1 MEGTISPNE
10 NWLVTILG
18 ITEPTYTGGQRIKV
32 MINSSKEKFGLYPL
46 MTPGLSKT
54 FGVMY
59 TSTCLNLQITRSD
72 IRTHTY
78 KADCQPGDCIYMPHG
93 HCNLPEGF
101 EWVYMD

>member
-1 MEGTISPNE
+1 
-10 NWLVTILG
+10 
-18 ITEPTYTGGQRIKV
+18 
-32 MINSSKEKFGLYPL
+32 MINSSKEKFGLCPL

-59 TSTCLNLQITRSD
+59 TSTFLNLQSPDQTSGH
-72 IRTHTY
+72 TH

-101 EWVYMD
+101 E